1 MRKSCG
7 RPDGTRSVRVSA
19 NVLARKR
26 DYDVAS
32 KMLAQLVI
40 AGVSI
45 EFEIETIMAD
55 YQFAVN
61 LGSNLWFV

>member
-1 MRKSCG
+1 
-7 RPDGTRSVRVSA
+7 VRVSA